1 MYKVKEIE
9 RIFVFGFRTA
19 YGGGQSTGFA
29 LIYDTID
36 DAKKFEPRYRL
47 ARVSELIVMFLV
59 ALSFEVTK

>member
-1 MYKVKEIE
+1 MYKVKEID

-19 YGGGQSTGFA
+19 YGGGNSTGFC

-47 ARVSELIVMFLV
+47 ARVSFIHCAIQFYI
-59 ALSFEVTK
+59 FT